1 MCPVKFCDR
10 YSGAFP
16 CCTRSIC
23 VCSCVY
29 LNSANNTTQHNTRT
43 TTTMARAKT
52 LTHTLAGKRGAP
64 THIHTAAAASSHTY
78 THVQCMIFIG
88 VCVVVNCIMYT
99 HVLCMLFSLHRTR
112 TNLSSR
118 FDDCCCCCRFF
129 FFLVHLRRLSF
140 CLLLQWLFFFFSL
153 RFTCATTRR

>member
-16 CCTRSIC
+16 FCTRSIC
-23 VCSCVY
+23 VCACVY

-43 TTTMARAKT
+43 ITTMARAKT
-52 LTHTLAGKRGAP
+52 LTHTQAGKRGAP
-64 THIHTAAAASSHTY
+64 THIHTAASSHTY
-78 THVQCMIFIG
+78 THIQCMIFIG
-88 VCVVVNCIMYT
+88 VCVLYDCIMYT

-153 RFTCATTRR
+153 RFTCATTRC